1 MCRKIGGEKAASLT
15 KTNPRSSEEPL
26 GHRLAVR
33 DIRFAGLVAI
43 GLVGG
48 VLAIGALAS
57 PMLGWSGSTAT
68 VLPEH
73 EQTVRLAEPA
83 AAARSAGVAPG
94 PSEPQRRTA
103 RRERRRQPEP
113 RSAGRVENRKEVG
126 LQPAAS
132 ATPEPAGV
140 EPKPATVRRTSL
152 RSRRTVVAVPDLR
165 APRWRLPSRPAAGGA
180 PPPDPVEGSPQPAD
194 EPPAE
199 PPPTEA
205 RPPAAEPTPD
215 RPPEAPLIPERPSPE
230 GVQTPR

>member
-1 MCRKIGGEKAASLT
+1 LT

-33 DIRFAGLVAI
+33 DIRFAGLVAV

-57 PMLGWSGSTAT
+57 PMLGWSGSTAS

-83 AAARSAGVAPG
+83 AAARRAGVAPG
-94 PSEPQRRTA
+94 PSEPQRRPA
-103 RRERRRQPEP
+103 RRERRRHEP
-113 RSAGRVENRKEVG
+113 RAAPRVEHRTEVG

-132 ATPEPAGV
+132 AATPEPAGV
-140 EPKPATVRRTSL
+140 EPKPATSRRTSL
-152 RSRRTVVAVPDLR
+152 RPRRAVAVPDLR
-165 APRWRLPSRPAAGGA
+165 APRWRLPSSPAASV
-180 PPPDPVEGSPQPAD
+180 PPPPSQVEGSPQPAE

-199 PPPTEA
+199 A
-205 RPPAAEPTPD
+205 PPAEAPAPD
-215 RPPEAPLIPERPSPE
+215 RPPEAPLAAERPSSERPI
-230 GVQTPR
+230 P